1 MRRSEPERS
10 LRQRLQNSREV
21 RIHQT
26 VSRKQAG
33 RLRRTAGPVRKKRRA
48 NPLRHPVLFLILL
61 LVLLS
66 ALVTGFLRFRQ
77 WKNEQTGREW
87 FEAQSAYLDQFES
100 FADQMDTVVTLYL
113 KGDIKADDFANH
125 LSILKAQLAAM
136 QASYE
141 EAKAKHPV
149 RLGSD
154 TYDTKKGAES
164 VEALF
169 DDFTSILTALD
180 DASSDPVQVM
190 YKYIAARQTIIDHLS
205 AYTTARNALNG
216 TADWYALSGA
226 ESAEAMPT
234 GSEAE
239 TAVETPEAADSTAR

>member
-1 MRRSEPERS
+1 MISGRYYAMDRDNRWD
-10 LRQRLQNSREV
+10 REE
-21 RIHQT
+21 
-26 VSRKQAG
+26 KAY
-33 RLRRTAGPVRKKRRA
+33 RA
-48 NPLRHPVLFLILL
+48 L
-61 LVLLS
+61 
-66 ALVTGFLRFRQ
+66 
-77 WKNEQTGREW
+77 
-87 FEAQSAYLDQFES
+87 
-100 FADQMDTVVTLYL
+100 TL
-113 KGDIKADDFANH
+113 GEGVDGGTDP
-125 LSILKAQLAAM
+125 LAAM

>member
-1 MRRSEPERS
+1 M
-10 LRQRLQNSREV
+10 
-21 RIHQT
+21 
-26 VSRKQAG
+26 
-33 RLRRTAGPVRKKRRA
+33 
-48 NPLRHPVLFLILL
+48 FLILL

-113 KGDIKADDFANH
+113 KGDIKADDFVNH

-169 DDFTSILTALD
+169 DDLTSILTALD

-216 TADWYALSGA
+216 TADWYVLSGA
-226 ESAEAMPT
+226 ESAEVMPT
-234 GSEAE
+234 ESDAGKA
-239 TAVETPEAADSTAR
+239 AETPEAADSTAR

>member
-10 LRQRLQNSREV
+10 LRQRLQNSRKV

-26 VSRKQAG
+26 VGRKQAG
-33 RLRRTAGPVRKKRRA
+33 RLTRTAEPVRRRRQA
-48 NPLRHPVLFLILL
+48 KPLRHPVLLLILL
-61 LVLLS
+61 LILLS

-87 FEAQSAYLDQFES
+87 FEAQSAYLDQFDS

-113 KGDIKADDFANH
+113 KGDIKADDFVNH
-125 LSILKAQLAAM
+125 LSILKAQLTAM
-136 QASYE
+136 QTSYADARE
-141 EAKAKHPV
+141 KHPV

-169 DDFTSILTALD
+169 DDFASILTALD

-205 AYTTARNALNG
+205 VYTTARNAING
-216 TADWYALSGA
+216 TVDWYALSGA
-226 ESAEAMPT
+226 ESAETMAA
-234 GSEAE
+234 GSETE
-239 TAVETPEAADSTAR
+239 TAAETPETNASTAG

>member
-1 MRRSEPERS
+1 M
-10 LRQRLQNSREV
+10 
-21 RIHQT
+21 
-26 VSRKQAG
+26 
-33 RLRRTAGPVRKKRRA
+33 
-48 NPLRHPVLFLILL
+48 FLILL

-180 DASSDPVQVM
+180 DASSDPVQVK
-190 YKYIAARQTIIDHLS
+190 YK
-205 AYTTARNALNG
+205 
-216 TADWYALSGA
+216 
-226 ESAEAMPT
+226 
-234 GSEAE
+234 
-239 TAVETPEAADSTAR
+239 